1 MPPPP
6 IRIYLVR
13 HGQSEAN
20 LDQTVN
26 ARLPDH
32 RVELSLEG
40 HRQAAAAGEYLA
52 GALPREARIRFCAA
66 PMSARAK
73 RAPRSSRL

>member
-20 LDQTVN
+20 LDKTVN

-32 RVELSLEG
+32 RVELSPEG
-40 HRQAAAAGEYLA
+40 HRQALYAGL
-52 GALPREARIRFCAA
+52 FCARYGSGPGRYRGCA
-66 PMSARAK
+66 DVGIE
-73 RAPRSSRL
+73 